1 VERLTK
7 RELRAL
13 LDFIKDCYPIC
24 DLETFSERV
33 ISRLAKIVPR
43 EFIVNSVVK
52 PGREQNASATYSLH
66 IGSPSKNKN
75 FARRIHEHPIFVRHE
90 KKRDTA
96 QGQFHRL
103 ASHGKFDAH
112 LGIKYR
118 IAQRLIKQVPL
129 DRRSKVFSDRNQI
142 LFNLLSP
149 YVNQA
154 YRNAQTVTHLQEK
167 LTLVDL
173 ALYRLSLGLIFLTPE
188 GKICLATTW
197 AMQQLTSYLGPQFL
211 RKNCLPEPLWRLV
224 KQQEIALASKGKNDV
239 LLQQNPLVLAR
250 EMKRLVI
257 RPVFDFD
264 QILLLL
270 QEQSIMPQPQALVAF
285 GLSPREAQVLSLVVQ
300 GKTDKEIGMILAL
313 STRTVQKHL
322 EHIYQKVGV
331 QSRTAAVAKAYEIPS
346 IASKQTGIFFLVL
359 ISLLMT

>member
-1 VERLTK
+1 MERLTK
-7 RELRAL
+7 RELQAL
-13 LDFIKDCYPIC
+13 FDFIKDCYPIC
-24 DLETFSERV
+24 DLETFSQRV
-33 ISRLAKIVPR
+33 ISRLAKIVPT
-43 EFIVNSVVK
+43 EFIVNNVVK

-66 IGSPSKNKN
+66 TGSPSKNKN
-75 FARRIHEHPIFVRHE
+75 FAQRIHQHPIFVRHE
-90 KKRDTA
+90 KKSDTA
-96 QGQFHRL
+96 QGQFNRRAL
-103 ASHGKFDAH
+103 HGKSYAH
-112 LGIKYR
+112 LGIKFR

-129 DRRSKVFSDRNQI
+129 NRRSKFFGDRNQ
-142 LFNLLSP
+142 LLLNLLSP

-154 YRNAQTVTHLQEK
+154 YRNAQTVTHLQQK

-173 ALYRLSLGLIFLTPE
+173 ALYRVSLGLIFLTPN

-197 AMQQLTSYLGPQFL
+197 GMQQLTSYLGPQFL
-211 RKNCLPEPLWRLV
+211 RENCLPEPLWTWV

-270 QEQSIMPQPQALVAF
+270 EGQPITPQPQPLVGF
-285 GLSPREAQVLSLVVQ
+285 GLSPREAQVLSLVAQ

-322 EHIYQKVGV
+322 EHIYQKIGV
-331 QSRTAAVAKAYEIPS
+331 ESRTAA
-346 IASKQTGIFFLVL
+346 ASKVYDIAACSTSRLFFFL
-359 ISLLMT
+359 IMINSLAI